1 MGMLNRIVNIS
12 VLVLAIVSVIFGALL
27 FLKREELR
35 GRGDKMASFIVDI
48 VKTLDVNSACDG
60 SNNISDK
67 KLEVDPK
74 KDPNK
79 AAENQKK
86 SLYHNNYKNL
96 ETVLAPVK
104 LQTKSIM
111 DQRDALGTA
120 LGDVGIKLELPE
132 QFPPA
137 EFEGLPTYQ
146 QKKDQ
151 LLGLVTKVNDRDN
164 AIIKQISA
172 SATVMGFTVETAA
185 LKNLDNYATPL
196 AEFASKVEKLKKR
209 SDTYGAHITRTCKI
223 FQIAEPSLG
232 GEDYGAELSNVA
244 SAMQKVKDEFEAT
257 KLELKNTKEKLAKTE
272 EQLNQANAKVD
283 SLNKDLDKSG
293 KEIAVWKKKY
303 NVAMGIEEGEV
314 EVEKAPSQ
322 EELLKKLEG
331 KIVEVNGKWDFVV
344 IDLGKNSVVSVPLG
358 KKKKDIP
365 VPLPEGKVMMVSR
378 DSEYIA
384 KIRITMVNDNTAIA
398 DILPDV
404 RNGNVLAGDKVF
416 FAPEPKDAQAP
427 VKAVKPTADAA
438 PAATK

>member
-12 VLVLAIVSVIFGALL
+12 VLVLAIVSVVFGTLL

-35 GRGDKMASFIVDI
+35 LRGDKMASFIVDM
-48 VKTLDVNSACDG
+48 VKILDVNSACDG
-60 SNNISDK
+60 SKNISAT

-96 ETVLAPVK
+96 ETVLAPVM
-104 LQTKSIM
+104 LQTKNIM
-111 DQRDALGTA
+111 EQRDALGTA
-120 LGDVGIKLELPE
+120 LYDTGKKLELPN
-132 QFPPA
+132 A
-137 EFEGLPTYQ
+137 EDFSPLAFQGIPTYKE
-146 QKKDQ
+146 KKDQ
-151 LLGLVTKVNDRDN
+151 LLVLVGKVNDRDN

-172 SATVMGFTVETAA
+172 SATVMGFTVETDA
-185 LKNLDNYATPL
+185 LKNLDSYATSL

-209 SDTYGAHITRTCKI
+209 SDAYGQHIVDTCKI
-223 FQIAEPSLG
+223 FAIPSPDLG
-232 GEDYGAELSNVA
+232 GEAYGSALSSVA

-283 SLNKDLDKSG
+283 SLNKDLEKSN

-303 NVAMGIEEGEV
+303 NVAIGNEDDDTAEKV
-314 EVEKAPSQ
+314 ERLPAP
-322 EELLKKLEG
+322 EELVKKLEG
-331 KIVEVNGKWDFVV
+331 KVLEVDGKWDLV
-344 IDLGKNSVVSVPLG
+344 IINLGKNSKITIPEG

-365 VPLPEGKVMMVSR
+365 VPLPEGKVMMVYR
-378 DSEYIA
+378 DSQYIA
-384 KIRITMVNDNTAIA
+384 KIRITRINDDTAVA

-404 RNGNVLAGDKVF
+404 RNGNVQVGDNVF
-416 FAPEPKDAQAP
+416 FAPEPKAEATAVP
-427 VKAVKPTADAA
+427 VKAAA
-438 PAATK
+438 PAAK